1 MNIFANVNNK
11 KIDRKTISL
20 KKERIKVAMS
30 EFLPNKKTAIKIK
43 LLDHF

>member
-20 KKERIKVAMS
+20 KKERIKIAM
-30 EFLPNKKTAIKIK
+30 T
-43 LLDHF
+43 